1 MPPEQP
7 YVVAGVDD
15 IPRGYVRGPGVAA
28 LRHVRH
34 HLGIRAFGC
43 TARVAEAAGDVLV
56 VAHDERESGPFG
68 TEGHEELYIVLRG
81 RATFTLDDREIDA
94 PAGTLVFVRD
104 PEVTRSAVAAAAGT
118 AVLAVGGPPDAAYAV
133 AAWEQRLLEEP

>member
-1 MPPEQP
+1 VPSEPP
-7 YVVAGVDD
+7 YVVAGLDD
-15 IPRGYVRGPGVAA
+15 IPRGYVRGSGVAA

-56 VAHDERESGPFG
+56 VEHDERADGPFG
-68 TEGHEELYIVLRG
+68 TEGHEELYVVLRG
-81 RATFTLDDREIDA
+81 RATFTLDGRDVDA

-104 PEVTRSAVAAAAGT
+104 PAVTRSAVAVDAGT

-133 AAWEQRLLEEP
+133 APWEQRLLEEP